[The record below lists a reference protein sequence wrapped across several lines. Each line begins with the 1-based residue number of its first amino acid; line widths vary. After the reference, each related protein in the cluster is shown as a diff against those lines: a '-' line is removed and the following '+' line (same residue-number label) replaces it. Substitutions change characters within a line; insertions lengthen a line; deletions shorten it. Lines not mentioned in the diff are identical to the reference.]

1 MNSGFADIALDMQ
14 KHPLDSVAILGGGT
28 AGWMAAALLAKALGP
43 LVSIVLVESED
54 IGTVGVGEATIP
66 QIRHINA
73 FLGLDENAVMRAA
86 QATFKLG
93 IQFNDWLRLGHSY
106 MHSFSDIGLP
116 YGLLP
121 FQQYWLRAH
130 AMGQAQ
136 DLWAYSINAQAAAQ
150 NRFARMERV
159 GSSPLAGVRYAYH
172 FDAGLY
178 ARHLRGVAEALGVV
192 RHEGKV
198 ARVELRTEDGFI
210 EALALESGARIE
222 AGLFID
228 CSGFRALLI
237 EDALQAGYDDWRHWL
252 PCDRA
257 LAVASARVAPLR
269 PYTQANA
276 RAAGWQWRIPLQ
288 QRSGNGHVYCSE
300 FISDDEAVS
309 VLLANI
315 EGPALGEPRALRF
328 TTGMRKH
335 VWLRNCVA
343 LGLAAGFMEPLESTS
358 IHLIQSGI
366 SRLLSLW
373 PDRSFD
379 PALGTE
385 YNRQTRFEYE
395 RIRDF
400 LVLHYRTTQRDDTP
414 FWRHCA
420 QIDMPEGLARKLALF
435 RANGQIVRESDELFT
450 EVGWL
455 QVMTGQGIVPQR
467 YNALADGMEAAR
479 LDEFLGGMRA
489 LIQRALAGMPTH
501 AQYVAEQCQAAV
513 PGATH

>member
-1 MNSGFADIALDMQ
+1 MQ
-14 KHPLDSVAILGGGT
+14 KPALESVAILGGGT
-28 AGWMAAALLAKALGP
+28 AGWMAAALLAKALGSR
-43 LVSIVLVESED
+43 VRIVLVESAD

-93 IQFNDWLRLGHSY
+93 IQFNDWLRPGHSY
-106 MHSFSDIGLP
+106 IHAFSDIGLP

-121 FQQYWLRAH
+121 FQQYWLRAR
-130 AMGQAQ
+130 ALGQTHG
-136 DLWAYSINAQAAAQ
+136 LWAYSINAQAAAQ

-159 GSSPLAGVRYAYH
+159 GSSPLTGVRYAYH

-178 ARHLRGVAEALGVV
+178 AQHLRGVAESLGVV

-198 ARVELRTEDGFI
+198 AHVEQRPEDGFI
-210 EALALESGARIE
+210 DALVLESGARIAAE
-222 AGLFID
+222 LFID

-237 EDALQAGYDDWRHWL
+237 EGALRAGYDDWRRWL

-257 LAVASARVAPLR
+257 LAVASARVTPLR

-276 RAAGWQWRIPLQ
+276 RTAGWQWRIPLQ
-288 QRSGNGHVYCSE
+288 ARSGNGHVYCSE
-300 FISDDEAVS
+300 FISDDEAAS
-309 VLLANI
+309 VLLANL

-328 TTGMRKH
+328 TTGMRKQT
-335 VWLRNCVA
+335 WLRNCVA

-373 PDRSFD
+373 PDRDFD
-379 PALGTE
+379 PSLRDE

-395 RIRDF
+395 RVRDF
-400 LVLHYRTTQRDDTP
+400 LVLHYCTTQRDDTP

-420 QIDMPEGLARKLALF
+420 HIGLPDGLARKLALF
-435 RANGQIVRESDELFT
+435 RANGQIVRDGDELFA
-450 EVGWL
+450 EVAWL
-455 QVMTGQGIVPQR
+455 QVMVGQGMEPQR
-467 YNALADGMEAAR
+467 HHALADGMEVAR
-479 LDEFLGGMRA
+479 LDEFLGGMRM
-489 LIQRALAGMPTH
+489 LIQRAVATMPTH
-501 AQYVAEQCQAAV
+501 AQYVAEQCPASAQSAAR
-513 PGATH
+513 